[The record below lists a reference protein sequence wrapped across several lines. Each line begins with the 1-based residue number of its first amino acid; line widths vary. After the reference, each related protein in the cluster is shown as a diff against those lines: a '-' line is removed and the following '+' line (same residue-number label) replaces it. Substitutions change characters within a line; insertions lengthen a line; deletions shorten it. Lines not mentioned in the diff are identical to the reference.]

1 MKTVLCYGDSLTWGY
16 IPDGSGRHAL
26 KDRWPQVLQTELGTD
41 VHVVADGLNGRTT
54 AYDDHLSGFER
65 NGAKTLTTVLGT
77 HFPLD
82 LVIIMLG
89 INDMKNFICGN
100 AQGTKRGIQRL
111 IEIVRTAPYQQ
122 DTRAP
127 QILIMSPPALTAI
140 DELEFQRTFE
150 QGIEQS
156 RLLAGFYKDA
166 AELANC
172 AFFDAGSVAKTSPL
186 DGVHLDADNTRAI
199 GKAIVPI
206 VRRILEI

>member
-26 KDRWPQVLQTELGTD
+26 KDRWPQVLQAELGTH

-89 INDMKNFICGN
+89 TNDMKNFICGN

-111 IEIVRTAPYQQ
+111 IEIVRTAPYQKEAK
-122 DTRAP
+122 AP
-127 QILIMSPPALTAI
+127 KILIMSPPALGEI
-140 DELEFQRTFE
+140 DEPEFRLTFE

-156 RLLAGFYKDA
+156 RLLATFYKSA
-166 AELANC
+166 AEPANC

-186 DGVHLDADNTRAI
+186 DGVHLDAENTRAI
-199 GKAIVPI
+199 GKAIAPI
-206 VRRILEI
+206 VRDILEL

>member
-26 KDRWPQVLQTELGTD
+26 KDRWPAVLQAVLGND
-41 VHVVADGLNGRTT
+41 IHVVTDGLNGRTT
-54 AYDDHLSGFER
+54 AFDDHLSGFER

-89 INDMKNFICGN
+89 VNDMKSFICGN
-100 AQGTKRGIQRL
+100 AQGTKRGMQRL

-122 DTRAP
+122 NAQAP
-127 QILIMSPPALTAI
+127 QILIISPPALGEAGGP
-140 DELEFQRTFE
+140 DFRLAFGD
-150 QGIEQS
+150 GIEQS
-156 RLLAGFYKDA
+156 RLLADLYKEL

-199 GKAIVPI
+199 GKAIAPI
-206 VRRILEI
+206 VRDILDL